1 MAKGYILVQVS
12 VALQS
17 LPLENARVEIYA
29 HNGEE
34 RELISS
40 VLTDPEGK
48 TQRFEVDAPDISFS
62 ETPDNGTVPYS
73 LFDIFI
79 TYDGFYSV
87 AVRDMQ
93 VFAERTSVQYVNMI
107 PLPEGVSEGENI
119 IVVNPQ
125 NL

>member
-1 MAKGYILVQVS
+1 MEKGYILVQVS
-12 VALQS
+12 VALES

-29 HNGEE
+29 HRGEE
-34 RELISS
+34 RELISTS
-40 VLTDPEGK
+40 LTDPEGK
-48 TQRFEVDAPDISFS
+48 TQRLEVDAPDIVFS

-79 TYDGFYSV
+79 TSEGFYSV

-93 VFAERTSVQYVNMI
+93 VFPQRTSVQYVNMI
-107 PLPEGVSEGENI
+107 PLPEGVNEGENI
-119 IVVNPQ
+119 IVVKPQ